1 MAEITSF
8 AEALPTPVLAFAV
21 RLVLNVAIV
30 AVARALLGGE
40 RIDVR
45 AALFLVAMLSLITLL
60 HDRYLPVHSAR
71 VGQLSEA
78 AGR

>member
-1 MAEITSF
+1 
-8 AEALPTPVLAFAV
+8 
-21 RLVLNVAIV
+21 
-30 AVARALLGGE
+30 
-40 RIDVR
+40 
-45 AALFLVAMLSLITLL
+45 LFLVAMLSLITLL